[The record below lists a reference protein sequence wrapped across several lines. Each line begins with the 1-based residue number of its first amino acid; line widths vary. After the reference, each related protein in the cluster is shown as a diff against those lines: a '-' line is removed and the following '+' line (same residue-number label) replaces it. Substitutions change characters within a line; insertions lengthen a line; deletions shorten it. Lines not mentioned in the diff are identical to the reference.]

1 MQDGAGPHRANAV
14 KKFFQDNGI
23 RKLDWPAT
31 SPDLN
36 IIENLWQ
43 LLKEEIGCLNHLGP
57 SQTDELVEVVKAAWG
72 RIQRDRLLYASM
84 NRRIKS
90 CIARKGAATKY

>member
-1 MQDGAGPHRANAV
+1 M
-14 KKFFQDNGI
+14 DNGI

-36 IIENLWQ
+36 LIENLWQ
-43 LLKEEIGCLNHLGP
+43 LLKEEVGCLNHIGP
-57 SQTDELVEVVKAAWG
+57 SQTEELIDVVRAAWG
-72 RIQRDRLLYASM
+72 RIQANRLPLVKRLYASM

-90 CIARKGAATKY
+90 CIARKGGATKY